1 MTTEHTEHTDQADH
15 TEHTEPT
22 GETTQQ
28 AQHTQQRQQ
37 AAVIDPIQTTIT
49 FNGLMV
55 FRPDSDSKTCE
66 VGVLHARDHAQ
77 PHILQI
83 EIEPDPRTG
92 SGKWTLDPNELE
104 RWVQA
109 GNIRWKFEVVKG
121 GQPMPPGIN
130 VNTDIPPD
138 RHNPPTPTNENPL
151 GFGWLVN
158 LESGEFHSGRLTR
171 TRRKLKPIIELTK
184 GKLFTSCL
192 TDSIDVKQGPNTRF
206 DFGFIAG
213 AIDLKLTPADGDI
226 AVLYFTDPNQ
236 QATVI
241 FRLPNI
247 NQVSYKV
254 FIRNTPMAGPAG
266 GHFHQFYDRLFQ
278 GVAGNQRFDLQLC
291 YPPISASVVSCSSGR
306 APDPDPFKCGG
317 VVVGGKGPLE

>member
-1 MTTEHTEHTDQADH
+1 MTTPHTEHTDHPGRTDP
-15 TEHTEPT
+15 TEPT
-22 GETTQQ
+22 GKTQQ
-28 AQHTQQRQQ
+28 QTQQQSLT
-37 AAVIDPIQTTIT
+37 DPIQTTIT

-55 FRPDSDSKTCE
+55 FRPDQANKTCD
-66 VGVLHARDHAQ
+66 VGVLHARDQGH

-92 SGKWTLDPNELE
+92 SGKWTLDSDQLE
-104 RWVQA
+104 RYVQA

-121 GQPMPPGIN
+121 ATPEPAGIV
-130 VNTDIPPD
+130 VNTLIPPD
-138 RHNPPTPTNENPL
+138 RHNPPTPTREKPL

-158 LESGEFHSGRLTR
+158 LESGEFHSGRITR
-171 TRRKLKPIIELTK
+171 TRGKLKPIIELTK
-184 GKLFTSCL
+184 GELFTSCL
-192 TDSIDVKQGPNTRF
+192 TNSIDVKQGANTRY

-213 AIDLKLTPADGDI
+213 AIDLRLTPADGDA
-226 AVLYFTDPNQ
+226 AVLYFMDQ
-236 QATVI
+236 AQVATVI

-254 FIRNTPMAGPAG
+254 YIRNTPMSGPSG

-278 GVAGNQRFDLQLC
+278 GVGGHQRFDLQLC
-291 YPPISASVVSCSSGR
+291 YPPIPASAAGCAAQR

-317 VVVGGKGPLE
+317 IAVGGRGPLE

>member
-1 MTTEHTEHTDQADH
+1 MTTEHTDH
-15 TEHTEPT
+15 TEHTGHTEPS
-22 GETTQQ
+22 GESKQPTQQ
-28 AQHTQQRQQ
+28 Q
-37 AAVIDPIQTTIT
+37 ALTDTIQTTIT

-55 FRPDSDSKTCE
+55 FRPDQASKTCE
-66 VGVLHARDHAQ
+66 VGVLHARDQGH

-92 SGKWTLDPNELE
+92 SGKWTLDSDQLE
-104 RWVQA
+104 RYVQA
-109 GNIRWKFEVVKG
+109 KNIRWKFEVVKG
-121 GQPMPPGIN
+121 GQPVPPGID
-130 VNTDIPPD
+130 VNTSIPCD
-138 RHNPPTPTNENPL
+138 RHHPPTPTNENPL

-171 TRRKLKPIIELTK
+171 TPGKLKPVIELTK

-192 TDSIDVKQGPNTRF
+192 TDSIDVKQGSNTRF

-213 AIDLKLTPADGDI
+213 AIDLKLTPADGDV
-226 AVLYFTDPNQ
+226 AVLYFTDQNQ

-254 FIRNTPMAGPAG
+254 FIKNTPMAGPAG

-278 GVAGNQRFDLQLC
+278 GVGGNQRFDLQLC
-291 YPPISASVVSCSSGR
+291 YPPIAASAASCSAGR

-317 VVVGGKGPLE
+317 VAVGGSGPLE